1 MLKTK
6 IVIDADVI
14 IHFLKGG
21 YLHILHTI
29 FPKYEYVVLD
39 IVLNKEI
46 RNHSD
51 TRIAIDNHMLYLKNL
66 KEIEWDPKGEMI
78 REFAILS
85 SKRGIGESACMV
97 YCKYNKDVIASSN
110 LKDITDY
117 CNENSIT
124 YITTLDFLWEAYTKG
139 IMSETDCNK
148 FIKDVIAKGSI
159 LPDIKIIEHTP
170 RQLLL

>member
-29 FPKYEYVVLD
+29 FPKYEYVVLN

-51 TRIAIDNHMLYLKNL
+51 TRIAIDNHIHYLKYI
-66 KEIEWDPKGEMI
+66 KEIEWNPKGEMI
-78 REFAILS
+78 KEFAILS

-117 CNENSIT
+117 CNENRIT

-159 LPDIKIIEHTP
+159 LPDIKITEHTP